1 MGPRLSVW
9 LLLLPAALL
18 LHEEHSRAAAKGG
31 CAGSGC
37 GKCDCHGVKGQKD
50 VEQHP
55 SLYTSDARSTP
66 TPAVVT

>member
-37 GKCDCHGVKGQKD
+37 GKCDCHGVKGQKISR
-50 VEQHP
+50 P
-55 SLYTSDARSTP
+55 
-66 TPAVVT
+66 